1 MTAFMLMCYLND
13 AFNGGIYF
21 KNINDCLYYSER
33 LSDQSIN
40 VPIKVE
46 KYECMCKLIPNID
59 EKKVK
64 VYQEVAM
71 LTALIGPVSNL
82 LGKFIED
89 KDAKN
94 KLAHELATMAERHA
108 QELSKGQIEANT
120 AQAKH
125 PSLFV
130 AGARPAIMWICAL
143 GLLTQFFIMPI
154 AEWATAIWMPEI
166 TLPSLA
172 TGELM
177 TLTLSLLGLGGMR
190 SFEKSKGVAR
200 ESMKK

>member
-1 MTAFMLMCYLND
+1 
-13 AFNGGIYF
+13 
-21 KNINDCLYYSER
+21 
-33 LSDQSIN
+33 
-40 VPIKVE
+40 
-46 KYECMCKLIPNID
+46 
-59 EKKVK
+59 
-64 VYQEVAM
+64 M
-71 LTALIGPVSNL
+71 LTALIGPVSKL
-82 LGKFIED
+82 VGKFIED
-89 KDAKN
+89 KDQKN
-94 KLAHELATMAERHA
+94 KLAHDLATMAEKHA
-108 QELSKGQIEANT
+108 LQLAKGQIETNKE
-120 AQAKH
+120 QAKH

-154 AEWATAIWMPEI
+154 AEWATAIWMPEV

-200 ESMKK
+200 QNMKK